1 LAAALVTFASAFAY
15 GQEPEPSYP
24 PPQSPPSLPPGQYPA
39 PLSQTTQETYVPQS
53 VALSGPDEITDWE
66 VGSPVPPG
74 YHPVQR
80 VRKGAIIGGAVTLG
94 ALWAISAC
102 GAAIVHDANANG
114 VGTDNADALFIPV
127 LGPFVQMSR
136 TTSAT
141 GNLFNLIDGLGQSAG
156 ATLLIWGLT
165 SPKTLL
171 VRNDL
176 GMTLIPAP
184 YVSSRG
190 AGLGLTG
197 TF

>member
-1 LAAALVTFASAFAY
+1 
-15 GQEPEPSYP
+15 
-24 PPQSPPSLPPGQYPA
+24 
-39 PLSQTTQETYVPQS
+39 

-94 ALWAISAC
+94 ALWAISAF

-114 VGTDNADALFIPV
+114 GGTDNADALFIPV

-141 GNLFNLIDGLGQSAG
+141 GNLFNLVDGLGQSAG

-176 GMTLIPAP
+176 GMTLMPTP